1 MKNIVY
7 KDLFYVLI
15 IGALVATLT
24 GIAVGT
30 IDYLLFKLTGFTI
43 NIFFLFG
50 AYFIAS
56 YIRRQYFESIRLY
69 QIIAVIITM
78 FGYFFSKVVF
88 LVLTYDIRAFS
99 FFFNYVFSFG
109 FMTSYFDP
117 RNLITGGFG
126 AIISYFILFIFGYI
140 AYTKTK

>member
-7 KDLFYVLI
+7 KDLFYVI
-15 IGALVATLT
+15 VIGTLVAILT
-24 GIAVGT
+24 GIAVGLV
-30 IDYLLFKLTGFTI
+30 DYLLFKLAGFTM

-56 YIRRQYFESIRLY
+56 YIRRQYFESIKLY
-69 QIIAVIITM
+69 QIVAVIVTM
-78 FGYFFSKVVF
+78 FGFFFSKVVF

-99 FFFNYVFSFG
+99 FFFKYIFSIQ
-109 FMTSYFDP
+109 FMINYFDP
-117 RNLITGGFG
+117 RNLISGGFSV
-126 AIISYFILFIFGYI
+126 IISYLFIFIFGYI

>member
-1 MKNIVY
+1 MKDVVY
-7 KDLFYVLI
+7 KDLFYVI
-15 IGALVATLT
+15 VIGALVAILT

-30 IDYLLFKLTGFTI
+30 VDYLIYELAGFTM

-56 YIRRQYFESIRLY
+56 YIKRQYVESIRLY
-69 QIIAVIITM
+69 QVIAVVLTM
-78 FGYFFSKVVF
+78 FGFFFSKVVF
-88 LVLTYDIRAFS
+88 QVFIFGIGTFGLFFKYIFS
-99 FFFNYVFSFG
+99 IG

-117 RNLITGGFG
+117 RNLISGGFG
-126 AIISYFILFIFGYI
+126 AIISYFFIFIFGYI

>member
-1 MKNIVY
+1 MKNMEY
-7 KDLFYVLI
+7 KDLIFVI
-15 IGALVATLT
+15 VIGALVATLT

-30 IDYLLFKLTGFTI
+30 VDYLLYKLAGFTM

-56 YIRRQYFESIRLY
+56 YIRRQYYESVRLY
-69 QIIAVIITM
+69 QIIAVIVTM

-88 LVLTYDIRAFS
+88 QVFIFGIGTFELFFKYIFS
-99 FFFNYVFSFG
+99 FE
-109 FMTSYFDP
+109 FMFDYFDP

-126 AIISYFILFIFGYI
+126 AIISYFFIFIFGYV

>member
-1 MKNIVY
+1 MRNIVY
-7 KDLFYVLI
+7 KDLIFVLI

-30 IDYLLFKLTGFTI
+30 LDYLLFELAGFTM

-69 QIIAVIITM
+69 QIIAVILTM
-78 FGYFFSKVVF
+78 YGFFLSKVVF
-88 LVLTYDIRAFS
+88 QVFIYGIETFS
-99 FFFNYVFSFG
+99 LFFKYVFSFE
-109 FMTSYFDP
+109 FMTGYFDP
-117 RNLITGGFG
+117 RNLFTGGFS
-126 AIISYFILFIFGYI
+126 AIISYFFIFIFGYI